1 MPPESAP
8 IHPIESSSSD
18 QYVGRWWHTVPETGR
33 ISCNLCPRNCQLKP
47 GDRAFC
53 FVRENRDGQM
63 VLSTYGRSTGFCI
76 DPIEKKPLNHFYPG
90 TSVLSFGTA
99 GCNLGCKFCQNWDIS
114 KSREIERL
122 SQEATP
128 DAIAQAADTLGCR
141 SVAFTYNDP
150 VVWAE
155 YAIDT
160 ARACRQRG
168 IKTVAVTA
176 GYITP
181 EARGP
186 FYEFM
191 DAANVDLKAFTEDF
205 YWHLTQSHLEPV
217 LDTLVWLKRETDVW
231 FEITNLVIPRAND
244 STDELKRMSGWV
256 LENLGDQVPVHFTA
270 FHPDFRLQDRPATS
284 HETLL
289 AAYEIGRQAG
299 LKFVYV
305 GNVHDREHEST
316 YCPGCGQML
325 IERDWHALG
334 AYRLRGNACDH
345 CGTVIPGRFD
355 SQPGTW
361 GPRRQPVDMRR
372 FAASAPQG
380 PLLPVLNLQQPKVP
394 LAANR
399 APAVEEELVMSEDQL
414 SADQKQTL
422 HRLASSTVVDA
433 VLSRPEGPQT
443 SLDLAEVE
451 HLSVWGAFI
460 TLKRQGHLRGCCGH
474 LGKTMSA
481 VEAVRTAAAR
491 TAVEDMRLPRVS
503 PGELEFLDLDVTL
516 LFGLKPVLAEG
527 EARAEDIELGR
538 HGLRLQRGQAA
549 GLFLPQVA
557 REHNWDVPTLLR
569 ELCAKAGLPT
579 NAWKEP
585 DAQLW
590 TFEGLQ
596 IPAALTD
603 GCPLSELPQ
612 SSGGFNN
619 QQMQALTEHCHRNL
633 AALAAGAVALYFM
646 PGGPDGMVN
655 GASLTL
661 FGPEGNE
668 IVSAA
673 QFELVRALPLQ
684 TTVFQLVE
692 RLAASIGRQPAGVVD
707 RCRLQLV
714 VFGDPAMHGPASSPD
729 LRGIEGSRR
738 AVVVSHR
745 GHMSWACE
753 PDLPADERLEA
764 ALAAGGIYELQ
775 SANVFSLAAATT
787 AESLR
792 GSTAPRAVAGGQARP
807 AAVAGKFYPGTG
819 AELERELDQL
829 FAGLTIEPRRCSAVM
844 LPHAGYRFS
853 GRIAAQTLAQVEIP
867 DTVIVIGPKHTPL
880 GVDWAVAP
888 HDVWQ
893 LPGRSMRSDVELARR
908 LAAAVPNLQLDAA
921 AHQQEHAIEVELPLL
936 ARLAPQARVV
946 GIVMGTASLEACLE
960 FGERLAEVIRSLP
973 SPPLL
978 IISSDMNHFAP
989 DRQTRELDALALA
1002 AFDRLDPA
1010 ELFNTVRQ
1018 HHISMC
1024 GVLPAVVAIEA
1035 LRQLGRAHVSH
1046 QVGYATSADATG
1058 DTSRVVGYAGTIIE
1072 GP

>member
-1 MPPESAP
+1 MHASQSTPPIPST
-8 IHPIESSSSD
+8 SD
-18 QYVGRWWHTVPETGR
+18 LPAGEYEGRWWHTVPETGR

-53 FVRENRDGQM
+53 FVRENRDGRM
-63 VLSTYGRSTGFCI
+63 ILSTYGRSTGFCI
-76 DPIEKKPLNHFYPG
+76 DPIEKKPLNHFFPG

-128 DAIAQAADTLGCR
+128 DAIARAAHELGCR

-160 ARACRQRG
+160 ARACRERG

-217 LDTLVWLKRETDVW
+217 LETLVWLKRETDVW

-244 STDELKRMSGWV
+244 STDELRRMSGWV
-256 LENLGDQVPVHFTA
+256 LENLGDEVPVHFTA
-270 FHPDFRLQDRPATS
+270 FHPDFRMTDRPATS

-289 AAYEIGRQAG
+289 AAYDIGRSEG

-305 GNVHDREHEST
+305 GNVHDKPHEST
-316 YCPGCGQML
+316 YCPGCGQTL

-334 AYRLRGNACDH
+334 AYHLRGNQCDR
-345 CGTVIPGRFD
+345 CAAVIPGRFD
-355 SQPGTW
+355 EQPGTW
-361 GPRRQPVDMRR
+361 GPRRLPVDMRR
-372 FAASAPQG
+372 FAGAHTKLPEGPMLPLVELRPQ
-380 PLLPVLNLQQPKVP
+380 
-394 LAANR
+394 AAG
-399 APAVEEELVMSEDQL
+399 LTLSDDQRR
-414 SADQKQTL
+414 TL
-422 HRLASSTVVDA
+422 HRLACAAVVDA
-433 VLSRPEGPQT
+433 VLSRPA
-443 SLDLAEVE
+443 SVSDDLNLASVAGVN
-451 HLSVWGAFI
+451 VWGAFV

-474 LGKTMSA
+474 LGQTMPA
-481 VEAVRTAAAR
+481 TEAVRTAAAR

-503 PGELEFLDLDVTL
+503 AGELEFLDLDVTL
-516 LFGLKPVLAEG
+516 LLNLQSVPAAGEG
-527 EARAEDIELGR
+527 RADAIVAGH

-557 REHNWDVPTLLR
+557 REHKWDAHTLLR

-590 TFEGLQ
+590 TFEGLE
-596 IPAALTD
+596 IAAPLAD
-603 GCPLSELPQ
+603 GFSLAELSTAGVKFSAAEMQ
-612 SSGGFNN
+612 SL
-619 QQMQALTEHCHRNL
+619 ADHCRQNF
-633 AALAAGAVALYFM
+633 AALAAGAVALYYL

-661 FGPEGNE
+661 HGPEGNE

-673 QFELVRALPLQ
+673 QIELVRALPLQ
-684 TTVFQLVE
+684 MTAFQLVE
-692 RLAASIGRQPAGVVD
+692 RIVAAIGRQPAEVIN
-707 RCRLQLV
+707 RCRLELA
-714 VFGDPAMHGPASSPD
+714 VFCDPAMHGPATSPD
-729 LRGIEGSRR
+729 LRGIESSRR
-738 AVVVSHR
+738 ALLVGYR
-745 GHMSWACE
+745 GHMSWAYE
-753 PDLPADERLEA
+753 PGLEA
-764 ALAAGGIYELQ
+764 EHLLQAALSAGHVHEPQ
-775 SANVFSLAAATT
+775 HASVFSLETATRASRLLGGT
-787 AESLR
+787 S
-792 GSTAPRAVAGGQARP
+792 PRPVAGPRNRP
-807 AAVAGKFYPGTG
+807 AAVAGSFYPGD
-819 AELERELDQL
+819 AAALSQELDRLLENTGHARQPC
-829 FAGLTIEPRRCSAVM
+829 AAVM

-853 GRIAAQTLAQVEIP
+853 GRIAAATLAQVEIP
-867 DTVIVIGPKHTPL
+867 DAVIVIGPKHTPL
-880 GVDWAVAP
+880 GVDWSVAP
-888 HDVWQ
+888 HETWQ
-893 LPGRSMRSDVELARR
+893 LPGGTVRADVELAQR
-908 LAAAVPNLQLDAA
+908 LAAAIPGLELDAA
-921 AHQQEHAIEVELPLL
+921 AHQKEHAIEVELPLV
-936 ARLAPQARVV
+936 ARLAPHARVV
-946 GIVMGTASLEACLE
+946 GIVMGTASLEACLD
-960 FGERLAEVIRSLP
+960 FGRRLAEVIRGLQR
-973 SPPLL
+973 PPLL

-989 DRQTRELDALALA
+989 DAQTRELDALALA

-1010 ELFNTVRQ
+1010 ALFKTVRQ

-1024 GVLPAVVAIEA
+1024 GLLPAVVVLEC
-1035 LRQLGRAHVSH
+1035 LRQLGRSKHSR
-1046 QVGYATSADATG
+1046 QVAYATSADVTG
-1058 DTSRVVGYAGTIIE
+1058 DTSRVVGYAGAIIE
-1072 GP
+1072 G